1 MIDVVKSVHRIPT
14 EMRMSSFGEERQDKL
29 VDIGGII
36 VDSVEFN
43 EVRGNMLTKIE
54 DDFKVASDYI
64 DENYQIVR

>member
-36 VDSVEFN
+36 VDSV
-43 EVRGNMLTKIE
+43 
-54 DDFKVASDYI
+54 
-64 DENYQIVR
+64 